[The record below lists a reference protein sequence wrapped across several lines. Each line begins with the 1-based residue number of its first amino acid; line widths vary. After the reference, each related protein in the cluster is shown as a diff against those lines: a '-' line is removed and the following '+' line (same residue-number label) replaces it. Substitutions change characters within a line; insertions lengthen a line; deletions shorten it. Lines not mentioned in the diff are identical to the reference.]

1 MAVYSVENNRN
12 NKKLRISRFVRQR
25 GFKSSEVVA
34 LNLYILHEEV
44 VDPGLPIFLI
54 TIPSWRFTQ
63 WFRSSKHQ
71 LGTLLALEG
80 EKRLLQA
87 KHLYSN

>member
-1 MAVYSVENNRN
+1 MLENYYEDRKRQHGHIATMAVYSVENNRN

-54 TIPSWRFTQ
+54 TIPSWRFNTMVSL
-63 WFRSSKHQ
+63 F
-71 LGTLLALEG
+71 
-80 EKRLLQA
+80 
-87 KHLYSN
+87 